1 MTLRRILIIFLLIGA
16 YSPAKSQGSSV
27 GTRIDL
33 RKTLALNEERGS
45 QFAQLFIPDY
55 YQVPPDGGIVL
66 VIHFHSASRAAEDE
80 VYRSRANAIL
90 FSIHLGAFSTPYR
103 VFFSEPLGFQAI
115 LDTVIAV
122 LDSRNIVPSA
132 SVRTLI
138 LTSFS
143 AGYAGVREIL
153 RASSSYSR
161 VDALLLADGLH
172 ADSDSSAMVA
182 QMAGF
187 ARFAVDARDRK
198 KVFLLTHSDI
208 QTTGYRST
216 TQTADYLLDV
226 LGVRRRPVEASD
238 EIGLQTS
245 ACDTGYFHLRGYAGM
260 TAPDH
265 MKHLYSMHRMVS
277 ETLTIL
283 HRETSDRGDAGETNP
298 GKHRSRDFEGG
309 ESTHPKETHAT
320 GR

>member
-16 YSPAKSQGSSV
+16 CSPTKPQGTSV

-33 RKTLALNEERGS
+33 TKTLALNEEGGS

-66 VIHFHSASRAAEDE
+66 VVHFHSASWAAEDE

-90 FSIHLGAFSTPYR
+90 FNMHLGAFSTPYR
-103 VFFSEPLGFQAI
+103 VFFSEPLRFQAI
-115 LDTVIAV
+115 LDTIIAV
-122 LDSRNIVPSA
+122 LGSRHIVPS
-132 SVRTLI
+132 SSIRTLI

-143 AGYAGVREIL
+143 AGYAGVREVL
-153 RASSSYSR
+153 RASSNYSR

-172 ADSDSSAMVA
+172 ADSDSSTMVV
-182 QMAGF
+182 QMADF
-187 ARFAVDARDRK
+187 ARFACDARDRK
-198 KVFLLTHSDI
+198 KVFFLTHSCI
-208 QTTGYRST
+208 QPTGYRST

-226 LGVRRRPVEASD
+226 LGARRRPIEVND
-238 EIGLQTS
+238 EIGLQAS
-245 ACDTGYFHLRGYAGM
+245 ACDTGYFHLRGYAGI

-265 MKHLYSMHRMVS
+265 MKHLYSMHHMVS
-277 ETLTIL
+277 EALAIL
-283 HRETSDRGDAGETNP
+283 RREPSERGDAGEMNLGDYSCRRAGCDEPT
-298 GKHRSRDFEGG
+298 HRTGA
-309 ESTHPKETHAT
+309 HAT